1 MVGLG
6 FCLGSGLFR
15 FQLVCLILGQRVVL
29 TAGDILE
36 LSVEALVSGA
46 EVDA

>member
-15 FQLVCLILGQRVVL
+15 FQLVCLILGQGIVL
-29 TAGDILE
+29 AARNVLGSFGT
-36 LSVEALVSGA
+36 V
-46 EVDA
+46 